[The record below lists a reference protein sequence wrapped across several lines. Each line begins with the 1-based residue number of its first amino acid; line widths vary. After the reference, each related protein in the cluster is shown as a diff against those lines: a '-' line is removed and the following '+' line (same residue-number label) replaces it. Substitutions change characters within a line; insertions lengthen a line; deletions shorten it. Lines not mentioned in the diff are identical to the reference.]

1 MKTTPCPCESGLPFA
16 RCCGPLL
23 AGESTAATAEALMRS
38 RYTAFTRRDAAYL
51 LRTWHDSTRPAT
63 LDLDEDPAPKWI
75 GLKVLSRGQPDGN
88 NAQVEFLARYRVGG
102 RARRLHENS
111 RFVREDGLW
120 YYVDGDIDGGTA
132 EGEARQ

>member
-1 MKTTPCPCESGLPFA
+1 MKTTPCPCESGQPFA

-23 AGESTAATAEALMRS
+23 AGESAATSAEALMRS

-51 LRTWHDSTRPAT
+51 LRTWHGSTRPVT
-63 LDLDEDPAPKWI
+63 LDLDEDPPPKWI
-75 GLKVLSRGQPDGN
+75 GLKILSRSQPDGN

>member
-1 MKTTPCPCESGLPFA
+1 MKTTPCPCESGQPFA
-16 RCCGPLL
+16 RCCGLLL
-23 AGESTAATAEALMRS
+23 AGESAAASAEALMRS

-51 LRTWHDSTRPAT
+51 LRTWHDSTRPVT
-63 LDLDEDPAPKWI
+63 LDLDEDPTPKWI
-75 GLKVLSRGQPDGN
+75 GLKILSRSQPDGN

-120 YYVDGDIDGGTA
+120 YYVDGDIDDGTA

>member
-1 MKTTPCPCESGLPFA
+1 MKTTPCPCESGQPYT

-23 AGESTAATAEALMRS
+23 AGESAAGSAEALMRS
-38 RYTAFTRRDAAYL
+38 RYTAFSRRDAAYL
-51 LRTWHDSTRPAT
+51 LRTWHAGTRPAT
-63 LDLDEDPAPKWI
+63 LELDENPAPRWI
-75 GLKVLSRGQPDGN
+75 GLRILSRSQAADDR
-88 NAQVEFLARYRVGG
+88 ATVEFVARYRVGG